1 MEDTRREQQEWVNYL
16 TEALGMSVS
25 ALAKNSSIS
34 PSTLNKFM
42 NNTNEKFLL
51 SAKTLQ
57 KLSNY
62 SGVPVLQ
69 LPANGGRGFR
79 EQEAIPFI
87 YDSSRDE
94 RLQMAVRNMLG
105 NSPSRTAWQ
114 IKSYSLDLEGIMPG
128 DIVIVDQGLSASNGK
143 QVCAQIYN
151 NAVGAA
157 QTVFRL
163 HRQPYLMT
171 HSSKEIETPVL
182 VDGSNVKIMG
192 VIDGLLRQ

>member
-1 MEDTRREQQEWVNYL
+1 MEDKRREQQEWVRYVAKVMNL
-16 TEALGMSVS
+16 TPTGVARAAGL
-25 ALAKNSSIS
+25 S
-34 PSTLNKFM
+34 PSTLNK
-42 NNTNEKFLL
+42 LL
-51 SAKTLQ
+51 NDPSHDKLLTTRTLQ
-57 KLSNY
+57 KITDV
-62 SGVPVLQ
+62 SGIPPMQ
-69 LPANGGRGFR
+69 LPTTDKIGFA

-94 RLQMAVRNMLG
+94 RLQMAIRNMLG
-105 NSPSRTAWQ
+105 NSPRRTAWQ

-143 QVCAQIYN
+143 PVCAQIYN

-163 HRQPYLMT
+163 YRQPYLMA

-192 VIDGLLRQ
+192 TVDGLLRQ